1 MWHYLKTSKWMMTFS
16 LYVLIGLLLNNVVV
30 LLLYQCAQF
39 LTSIKKYSDTW
50 TTETNKIKPR
60 FLSLK
65 VYLLNETLR

>member
-1 MWHYLKTSKWMMTFS
+1 MTFCV
-16 LYVLIGLLLNNVVV
+16 YVLIGILLNNVVV
-30 LLLYQCAQF
+30 LPILYQGAQF
-39 LTSIKKYSDTW
+39 LTSIKKYSDMW